1 MNNIMNTKI
10 RKAYNSY
17 FLNKINKK
25 INETTNYKTE
35 LTYSKTDERC
45 SSVPT
50 PTRVGCKTELTSGKT
65 SRQSLDVSVPTKVGR
80 ITIVKYVFI
89 LLNYD
94 LIK

>member
-17 FLNKINKK
+17 FLNKINKNIK

-35 LTYSKTDERC
+35 LTYGKTSGQRPDVPTSTKVEGKTDERC

-50 PTRVGCKTELTSGKT
+50 
-65 SRQSLDVSVPTKVGR
+65 
-80 ITIVKYVFI
+80 
-89 LLNYD
+89 
-94 LIK
+94 